1 MQISTVI
8 IHRQE
13 NDVTT
18 FVYDSNNTLR
28 FVVTDNFGTPNIESI
43 FISKITR
50 INANNSAF
58 IQYTDND
65 IGFINLP
72 KKANYQNGST
82 LTTQLTWHGN
92 DSKQAKL
99 RSEYTLVGKYII
111 YQGASDKCQIINKST
126 DNQFTTTLQNKLT
139 YLTGQWIIRSAG
151 KSSHLENIC
160 LEADRF
166 AKIAKDISDIYN
178 SSSSVQQIYIGTAN
192 YLRVL
197 RELSLADNCEVITND
212 KSINQELIK
221 LQDNWEIDAITFN
234 PHLDFTHELE
244 SYHKYCTQNIFTT
257 TNDIKIEYGMVAGI
271 HIFDI
276 NSNNSK
282 LSNAQI
288 NSTCLDEIYQQITL
302 RNLYGIILI
311 DIIKDIGKAEET
323 KLINKLTVLFK
334 NNISYTKVLGIT
346 NGGLLELIRNKY

>member
-1 MQISTVI
+1 MQISKVI
-8 IHRQE
+8 MHRQ
-13 NDVTT
+13 DSDITT
-18 FVYDSNNTLR
+18 FVYGSNNTLR
-28 FVVTDNFGTPNIESI
+28 FVVTDNLDTPNIESI

-72 KKANYQNGST
+72 KKANYQNGSA
-82 LTTQLTWHGN
+82 LITQLTWHGD

-111 YQGASDKCQIINKST
+111 YQGTSDKCQIINKST
-126 DNQFTTTLQNKLT
+126 DNEFTNTLQNKLNH
-139 YLTGQWIIRSAG
+139 LTGKWVIRSAG
-151 KSSHLENIC
+151 KSSHLEKIC
-160 LEADRF
+160 LEADKL
-166 AKIAKDISDIYN
+166 ANITKHIIEISN
-178 SSSSVQQIYIGTAN
+178 SSSSVQQIHIGTAN

-197 RELSLADNCEVITND
+197 RELNLTDNCEITTND
-212 KSINQELIK
+212 SSINQELSE
-221 LQDNWEIDAITFN
+221 LQDIWEIDAITYN
-234 PHLDFTHELE
+234 PHLNITYELA
-244 SYHKYCTQNIFTT
+244 SYQKYYEQNIFTT
-257 TNDIKIEYGMVAGI
+257 KNDIKIEYGVVAGI

-288 NSTCLDEIYQQITL
+288 NNTCLDEIYLQITL

-311 DIIKDIGKAEET
+311 DIIKDSGKTEET
-323 KLINKLTVLFK
+323 KLINKLTTLFK
-334 NNISYTKVLGIT
+334 NDISYTKVLGIT
-346 NGGLLELIRNKY
+346 NGGLLELVRNKY

>member
-1 MQISTVI
+1 MQISKVI

-18 FVYDSNNTLR
+18 FVYDSNNTLC
-28 FVVTDNFGTPNIESI
+28 FVVTDNLGTPNIESI

-50 INANNSAF
+50 INSNNSAF
-58 IQYTDND
+58 IQFTDND

-72 KKANYQNGST
+72 KKANYQNGSA
-82 LTTQLTWHGN
+82 LITQLTWHGD

-99 RSEYTLVGKYII
+99 HTEYTLVGKYII
-111 YQGASDKCQIINKST
+111 YQGTSDKCQIINKST
-126 DNQFTTTLQNKLT
+126 DNEFTTTLQNKLNH
-139 YLTGQWIIRSAG
+139 LTGHWIVRSAG
-151 KSSHLENIC
+151 KLSHLESIC
-160 LEADRF
+160 LEADKF
-166 AKIAKDISDIYN
+166 ANIAKQISDTSN
-178 SSSSVQQIYIGTAN
+178 SSSSVRQIYNGTAN

-197 RELSLADNCEVITND
+197 RELNLAENCEVITND
-212 KSINQELIK
+212 NAINQELIE
-221 LQDNWEIDAITFN
+221 LQDIWELDAITYN
-234 PHLDFTHELE
+234 PHLDITHELA
-244 SYHKYCTQNIFTT
+244 SYQKYCGKNIFTAS
-257 TNDIKIEYGMVAGI
+257 NDIKIEYGVVAAI

-288 NSTCLDEIYQQITL
+288 NSTCLEEIYQQIAL

-334 NNISYTKVLGIT
+334 NDISYTKVLGIT
-346 NGGLLELIRNKY
+346 NGGMLELVRNKY